1 MRKTSSSLRS
11 IAEARLPAGAVRLR
25 RNPTQRLEH
34 ELDVLKLELE
44 MQNEALSDAQLALAA
59 SRDRYLDL
67 YEFAPVAYLTLTTSG
82 QIVEINLTGATLLG
96 EDRSRILRRRF
107 SSYVQAED
115 RSQWREHFVHTMKER
130 GQRACVLRVQR
141 QDGTGFN
148 AHLSC
153 LPSSAGGGDQQ
164 LRIALTDITEQLHA
178 AQARRRFENR
188 LNKLTKREREVLALA
203 LAGKINKHIAEL
215 LAVSLRTVENHRS
228 RIHHKTGVVSLL
240 ELAHQAAAAGVR
252 LDQLAPVAEPVA
264 K

>member
-1 MRKTSSSLRS
+1 MRKPSSSLRS
-11 IAEARLPAGAVRLR
+11 VAEAKLPAGAARLPG
-25 RNPTQRLEH
+25 NPTQRLEH
-34 ELDVLKLELE
+34 ELEVHKLELE
-44 MQNEALSDAQLALAA
+44 MQNEALADAQLALAA

-96 EDRSRILRRRF
+96 EDRGRILRRRF

-115 RSQWREHFVHTMKER
+115 RGKWREHFLHTLKER
-130 GQRACVLRVQR
+130 GQRACVLSMQR
-141 QDGTGFN
+141 QDGTDFN

-153 LPSSAGGGDQQ
+153 LSSGAGGGDQQ

-178 AQARRRFENR
+178 AEARRRFETR

-203 LAGKINKHIAEL
+203 LAGRINKHIAES

-228 RIHHKTGVVSLL
+228 RIHRKTGVLSLL

-252 LDQLAPVAEPVA
+252 LDQIAPVADPVA
-264 K
+264 